1 MSDNDCNCE
10 LVVDNTVDGK
20 DTKEEKTRV
29 VANIM
34 MYHFSRNF
42 FQQGCDNMLWWI
54 GDGGWQ
60 ESCSFFQDVWPY
72 QGHVC

>member
-1 MSDNDCNCE
+1 M
-10 LVVDNTVDGK
+10 VDSTVDGK
-20 DTKEEKTRV
+20 GNKEEKTRE

-42 FQQGCDNMLWWI
+42 FQQGCDMLWWI

-60 ESCSFFQDVWPY
+60 ESCLFFQHVWPY
-72 QGHVC
+72 

>member
-1 MSDNDCNCE
+1 MSE
-10 LVVDNTVDGK
+10 VPLLEHEISLQDGG
-20 DTKEEKTRV
+20 DKEEKTRE

-42 FQQGCDNMLWWI
+42 FQQGCDMLWWI

-60 ESCSFFQDVWPY
+60 ESCLFFQDVWPY

>member
-1 MSDNDCNCE
+1 MGDS
-10 LVVDNTVDGK
+10 TVDGK
-20 DTKEEKTRV
+20 GNKEEKTREV
-29 VANIM
+29 TNIM

-42 FQQGCDNMLWWI
+42 FQQGCDMLWWI

-60 ESCSFFQDVWPY
+60 ESCLFFQDVWPY